1 MNFKKIHQEIL
12 KKSSK
17 FKIVKNEIEKNGI
30 IKIQKSRL
38 DLFSFITKNI
48 ISQQISSIQLNQ
60 IFQITLELQK
70 KFLLK
75 KQPVVISGIGQDVLY
90 NYFKKKKLETFY
102 FKQFLNKSR
111 LIKEASFHAPAVSIA
126 LLLQRLK

>member
-1 MNFKKIHQEIL
+1 MGRLDKKIDLDDTADKSRKNMTQSLIRLSRSFGFDYKSKNL
-12 KKSSK
+12 KKLK
-17 FKIVKNEIEKNGI
+17 
-30 IKIQKSRL
+30 
-38 DLFSFITKNI
+38 I

-90 NYFKKKKLETFY
+90 NYLKKKK
-102 FKQFLNKSR
+102 N
-111 LIKEASFHAPAVSIA
+111 
-126 LLLQRLK
+126 

>member
-1 MNFKKIHQEIL
+1 MTQSLIRLSRSFGFDYKSKNL
-12 KKSSK
+12 KKLK
-17 FKIVKNEIEKNGI
+17 
-30 IKIQKSRL
+30 
-38 DLFSFITKNI
+38 I

-75 KQPVVISGIGQDVLY
+75 KKPVVISGIGQDVLY
-90 NYFKKKKLETFY
+90 NYLKKKKYKTLY
-102 FKQFLNKSR
+102 FKQFLSKSR